1 MQFFSAATKCAL
13 EMAWCWQRG
22 MMLRDA
28 GTAEQSASGRALC
41 T

>member
-13 EMAWCWQRG
+13 EMAWCWQG
-22 MMLRDA
+22 EMTLGDA
-28 GTAEQSASGRALC
+28 RTAEPSASGRALC